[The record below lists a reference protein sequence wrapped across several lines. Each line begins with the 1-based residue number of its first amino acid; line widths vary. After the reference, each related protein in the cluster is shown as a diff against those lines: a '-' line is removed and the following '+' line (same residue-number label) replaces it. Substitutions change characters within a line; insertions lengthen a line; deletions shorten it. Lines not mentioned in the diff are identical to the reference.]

1 MVVLYIILVL
11 VIATLIV
18 SNCLMIPYAF
28 SNGMDALEEYF
39 NPFVLYKI
47 HKVNVFGSIVLML
60 LWNVVFAPHSLYFW
74 FYKLCTVGRGGSN
87 R

>member
-1 MVVLYIILVL
+1 MGFLWLLVCVVAAVILVFNL
-11 VIATLIV
+11 
-18 SNCLMIPYAF
+18 LMVPFAI
-28 SNGMDALEEYF
+28 SEGMDGLDEFF
-39 NPFVLYKI
+39 NPKTLYKL

-60 LWNVVFAPHSLYFW
+60 LWNVVFAPHALYFW